1 MTSLHKILFF
11 LLLIGSSIECLKILI
26 ISPQMGGSH
35 VNFMGRSSDILVAA
49 GHNVTYLAIPVDPK
63 IKSTGTKLAHVVK
76 FPASPVVDELSKV
89 FAHLHSNLWVQ
100 EAGNPL
106 SFLSIA
112 EIFTQIN
119 VASCKNVVGNDEY
132 IRLMREEKFD
142 IGITE
147 PFDMCAFGILKMY
160 NVPVTVSIFSGGF
173 MSSHYKHFGLTFP
186 VAQLPEMMSNSLE
199 MDFFGRMK
207 NILSHYVMKWF
218 TDKPLVQQQ
227 EIFDSKFGKDV
238 INIERE
244 IRESAFHL
252 SNEDPYIGI
261 AHPLLHKVVEIG
273 GFSVLP
279 AKKLE
284 AKWDAILNKNKI
296 NVLVSFGSNAKSV
309 DMPAD
314 IKNAFLAT
322 FKKMSHVTFIWKYE
336 NPEDGTAKDLD
347 NVVLSSWLD
356 QTAILNDPRVSAF
369 ITHGGLN
376 SVTESAIYGTKL
388 LVISLFADQ
397 HRNGLLVEKSK
408 FGIVFLK
415 EDASDANKLTKAVE
429 KLIEED
435 SEISRGA
442 KRISE
447 MIKNRPQNQTDVYV
461 KHIEFAA
468 KFGKLPNL
476 NMQGHDMPLYQY
488 ILLDV
493 IAFVVAVLAIIFG
506 SIGFII
512 FKVYQKCS
520 SKKEVSIK
528 KKKN

>member
-1 MTSLHKILFF
+1 MASLHKTLFV
-11 LLLIGSSIECLKILI
+11 LLLIGSSIECLKILV
-26 ISPQMGGSH
+26 ISPQMGKSH
-35 VNFMGRSSDILVAA
+35 VNFMGRSSDILVMA
-49 GHNVTYLAIPVDPK
+49 GHNVTYLSVPVDPK
-63 IKSTGTKLAHVVK
+63 IESTGTKLAHVVK
-76 FPASPVVDELSKV
+76 IPESPVVSEIAMKFHDQANS
-89 FAHLHSNLWVQ
+89 LWVHNG
-100 EAGNPL
+100 GNPL
-106 SFLSIA
+106 AFLSKIK
-112 EIFTQIN
+112 IFTDVN
-119 VASCKNVVGNDEY
+119 VASCKNVVDNDEFT
-132 IRLMREEKFD
+132 RLMREEKFD

-147 PFDMCAFGILKMY
+147 SFDLCAFGALKMY
-160 NVPVTVSIFSGGF
+160 NVPVTVSILSGGI
-173 MSSHYKHFGLTFP
+173 MSSHYRYYGLTYP
-186 VAQLPEMMSNSLE
+186 VAQLPEALANSLE
-199 MDFFGRMK
+199 MNFFGRMK
-207 NILSHYVMKWF
+207 NILTHYVMGWF
-218 TDKPLVQQQ
+218 TGGPLAQQQ
-227 EIFDSKFGKDV
+227 ELFDNKFGKDV
-238 INIERE
+238 INIVQEV
-244 IRESAFHL
+244 RESAFHL
-252 SNEDPYIGI
+252 SNEDPYFGI
-261 AHPLLHKVVEIG
+261 AHPLLHKIVEIG

-347 NVVLSSWLD
+347 NVVLSPWLD

-388 LVISLFADQ
+388 LVIGLFADQ
-397 HRNGLLVEKSK
+397 FRNSLLAEKSK

-415 EDASDANKLTKAVE
+415 EDASDASKLTRAVE

-493 IAFVVAVLAIIFG
+493 IAFVVAVLAIILG

-512 FKVYQKCS
+512 FKIYKKCAG
-520 SKKEVSIK
+520 KKEVLIT
-528 KKKN
+528 KKNN